1 MRKITVN
8 RKDKALTKMELRHR
22 YVPWKLLRFLTVI
35 FNGVF
40 QKFISTDRQI
50 FNISNKVTSMIIY
63 RSSHQRCSLRKD
75 FLRHCARVTGKY
87 LCQSLYFNKVGPA
100 TLLKQKLRRRC
111 FPMNYAKVLRTP
123 FLQNTSGPLLLNIR
137 RHFMHL
143 TWRVRSL
150 LEYKIRKASGFF
162 YKQNRKLL

>member
-8 RKDKALTKMELRHR
+8 RKDKALTLMELRHR

-63 RSSHQRCSLRKD
+63 RSSHRRCSVRKD
-75 FLRHCARVTGKY
+75 FLR
-87 LCQSLYFNKVGPA
+87 
-100 TLLKQKLRRRC
+100 
-111 FPMNYAKVLRTP
+111 NYAKVKVKIPVPESLFCNIVKIEATAQV
-123 FLQNTSGPLLLNIR
+123 FSYKFCEISKNTFFAEHVWGTASK
-137 RHFMHL
+137 
-143 TWRVRSL
+143 
-150 LEYKIRKASGFF
+150 YKEIF
-162 YKQNRKLL
+162 YAFDFKIFAGI

>member
-1 MRKITVN
+1 MREITVN

-63 RSSHQRCSLRKD
+63 RSSHRRCSVGKG
-75 FLRHCARVTGKY
+75 FLRNCAKVTGKY
-87 LCQSLYFNKVGPA
+87 LKQSLYFNKVGSA
-100 TLLKQKLRRRC
+100 TLLKSRLPHRC
-111 FPMNYAKVLRTP
+111 FPMNFAKFLR
-123 FLQNTSGPLLLNIR
+123 NTSGRLLLNIR
-137 RHFMHL
+137 KYFMHS
-143 TWRVRSL
+143 TWRVRSF
-150 LEYKIRKASGFF
+150 LEYKIRKVSGFF
-162 YKQNRKLL
+162 CKQNRKLL

>member
-1 MRKITVN
+1 MKSQQKHRHKKKKFPVKADRIIIKFRKTISFRIMRKITVN

-63 RSSHQRCSLRKD
+63 RSSHRRCSVRKG
-75 FLRHCARVTGKY
+75 FLRNCAKVTGKY
-87 LCQSLYFNKVGPA
+87 LCQSLYFNKVGSA
-100 TLLKQKLRRRC
+100 TLLK
-111 FPMNYAKVLRTP
+111 
-123 FLQNTSGPLLLNIR
+123 
-137 RHFMHL
+137 
-143 TWRVRSL
+143 
-150 LEYKIRKASGFF
+150 
-162 YKQNRKLL
+162 